1 MKKLSI
7 VIPCFN
13 EAKNIPLILER
24 FAVFM
29 TRDDI
34 ELILVNNGSLDDS
47 QDVLDLLLPKFPF
60 ARTTRVLKNQGYG
73 FGILAGL
80 NVAVGDYLCWTH
92 ADLQTDPY
100 DVIRALEI
108 VEQRGNPTNIY
119 VKGNRQGRA
128 LFDNIFTIGMSCFE
142 TIYLGKK
149 LWDINAQPNLFHK
162 NFFAQWHNPPH
173 DFSLDL
179 YALYKAHQLALTIVR
194 FDVTF
199 PPRIHG
205 QSSWNTGFISKWKLI
220 KRTMSFSRALKKELT
235 Q

>member
-13 EAKNIPLILER
+13 ESKNIPLILER

-47 QDVLDLLLPKFPF
+47 QDVLDLLLPLYPF
-60 ARTTRVLKNQGYG
+60 ARTTRVMKNQGYG

-80 NVAVGDYLCWTH
+80 NVAIGDYLCWTH
-92 ADLQTDPY
+92 ADMQTDPY
-100 DVIRALEI
+100 DVIRAFEI
-108 VEQRGNPTNIY
+108 VERRGNPTNIY
-119 VKGNRQGRA
+119 VKGNRKGRA
-128 LFDNIFTIGMSCFE
+128 LFDSVFTLGMSCFE
-142 TIYLGKK
+142 TVYLGKK

-162 NFFAQWHNPPH
+162 NFFAQWHNPSH

-179 YALYKAHQLALTIVR
+179 YALYKAHQLKLAIVR

-205 QSSWNTGFISKWKLI
+205 QSSWNTGLASKWKLI
-220 KRTMSFSRALKKELT
+220 KRTMSFSRALKKE
-235 Q
+235 